1 MDNESSVLTRAPFVI
16 PQPDLQ
22 RQVLAVLHAARGRN
36 EPALLLAPSGHGKS
50 TFLAGVTRV
59 LRDDPKAVGGEGA
72 LSATD
77 GRVAVGDGSGRLYA
91 LELVGV

>member
-1 MDNESSVLTRAPFVI
+1 MDNEASVLTRAPFVI

-50 TFLAGVTRV
+50 TFLAG
-59 LRDDPKAVGGEGA
+59 GA
-72 LSATD
+72 LSAAD